1 MLWGHPPPT
10 GPPARTCSPA
20 EPISIHG
27 AGGSASNEKGA
38 HHWGQGGSAGGD
50 AARQAPSL
58 GPKTRWRWLLLSN
71 RTPKAF
77 VGKSRRGEAAR
88 DYARGR
94 RSVRRGKESPVRN
107 LRRPRPLTLLLPL
120 HDCGAAADLPGGRP
134 RKPAGVSSAARAR
147 PTSKPRLSASPPQ
160 AVRARRRCGRG
171 RRGGRGGR
179 GGGVR
184 ERGPSL
190 GGAWGKCGGRALPR
204 SSAGPCLPETTRRS
218 WTLSTTQAWG
228 GACLRRRR
236 RGRCSLPG
244 EEPTWSVAGLWCGA
258 RTYSGVTRAEQV

>member
-10 GPPARTCSPA
+10 GPPTRTCSPA

-147 PTSKPRLSASPPQ
+147 PTSKPRLSAPSR
-160 AVRARRRCGRG
+160 AGATSVRARPARRTRGTRG
-171 RRGGRGGR
+171 RCPGAGAEPGR
-179 GGGVR
+179 
-184 ERGPSL
+184 SL
-190 GGAWGKCGGRALPR
+190 GQARRAGPPLPR

-244 EEPTWSVAGLWCGA
+244 EEHTWSVARL
-258 RTYSGVTRAEQV
+258 